1 MMLGTSDA
9 WSTIRFVPSSKRPS
23 VLFCKLTDFRNE
35 TAPEDSFYPIV
46 WGVQELGRSVEIGR
60 CSSPVNLCPS
70 WHGCPKQCYFQRGP
84 TLELLYLQLSKQSW
98 KCFEFVI
105 MFEQEKANRSS
116 FSHENHITKSGQKF
130 LKLWG
135 AQCWIVYVLAFK
147 ILIVWLI
154 KTWKHE

>member
-1 MMLGTSDA
+1 MLKKKIAKKWDCSLKKFLPNCAGGMWIGKKCWDWQMFISCQ
-9 WSTIRFVPSSKRPS
+9 FV
-23 VLFCKLTDFRNE
+23 
-35 TAPEDSFYPIV
+35 SFMTWMP
-46 WGVQELGRSVEIGR
+46 W
-60 CSSPVNLCPS
+60 
-70 WHGCPKQCYFQRGP
+70 QCYFQRWP

-147 ILIVWLI
+147 ILIV
-154 KTWKHE
+154 